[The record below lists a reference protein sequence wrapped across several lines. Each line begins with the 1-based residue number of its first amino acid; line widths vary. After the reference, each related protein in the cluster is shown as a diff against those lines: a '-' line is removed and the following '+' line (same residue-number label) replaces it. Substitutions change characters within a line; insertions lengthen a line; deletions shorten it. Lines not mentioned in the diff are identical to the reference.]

1 MTDNIYWTI
10 VATIKDGQLEKL
22 KSAIEPM
29 VDATRTEKGA
39 LSYDFWLSDDLKKVY
54 VFECY
59 QNSDAVLAHMENVGG
74 LLGAFFECVDLEPL
88 VILGDC
94 SQALKE
100 TFAAFGASHVT
111 ALNSL

>member
-10 VATIKDGQLEKL
+10 AATIKDGQLEKL

-39 LSYDFWLSDDLKKVY
+39 LSYDFWLSADLKKVY

-74 LLGAFFECVDLEPL
+74 LLGAFFECVDLEPI
-88 VILGDC
+88 VILGNS
-94 SQALKE
+94 SQALKDA
-100 TFAAFGASHVT
+100 FAAFGASHVT

>member
-29 VDATRTEKGA
+29 VAATRTEKGA
-39 LSYDFWLSDDLKKVY
+39 MSYDFWLSDDSTKVY
-54 VFECY
+54 VFERY
-59 QNSDAVLAHMENVGG
+59 RNNDAVLAHMGNVGD
-74 LLGAFFECVDLEPL
+74 LLGAFFECVDLEPI
-88 VILGDC
+88 VILGNS
-94 SQALKE
+94 SQALKDA
-100 TFAAFGASHVT
+100 FAAFGASHVT